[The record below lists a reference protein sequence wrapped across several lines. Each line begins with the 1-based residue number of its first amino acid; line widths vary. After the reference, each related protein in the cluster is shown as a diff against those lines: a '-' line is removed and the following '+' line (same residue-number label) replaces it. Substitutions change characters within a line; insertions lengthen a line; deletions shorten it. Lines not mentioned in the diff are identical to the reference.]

1 MHGKTKALGGRVI
14 YGRWQFPFLLAF
26 FFFFILKKTL
36 FQFFLFGLWWWC
48 WLLNMN
54 QNFGPWLDAKS
65 SNLELNWMLSFWP
78 RVAWGSHGKDAKST
92 FSYGI
97 VYRSGKSKRKSCR
110 RKLIFIHQVIA
121 LPLPEP
127 SLDKEGQEVK
137 REELIYPRT
146 ATSNTFSSDTD
157 LQRSQDLN

>member
-1 MHGKTKALGGRVI
+1 MAISL
-14 YGRWQFPFLLAF
+14 PSSF
-26 FFFFILKKTL
+26 FFFFHFEKNTVPILPIWFVMVVLTFEYAPK
-36 FQFFLFGLWWWC
+36 LWT
-48 WLLNMN
+48 MIGR
-54 QNFGPWLDAKS
+54 QN
-65 SNLELNWMLSFWP
+65 SNLELNWMLRFWP
-78 RVAWGSHGKDAKST
+78 RVAWGSHGKDAKSM